1 MWISNQVGKQ
11 MKLKAVL
18 LLAGAVLAAHVQ
30 ASGIEQFKAFVT
42 STHAAKGDFIQRQLK
57 VVDGQSKLSKQTS
70 GTFSFSRPG
79 KFIWLYQ
86 TPYLLLQADGDKL
99 FMYDKDL
106 NQVTIKSL
114 GTALSS
120 SPAAI
125 LFGSNDLEKNFTI
138 KDVGQKDG
146 MDWLQATPKDKD
158 STFALISI
166 GMVDGVPREMDLR
179 DTFNQTTIIL
189 LQNLEKNPALKADQF
204 KFTVPAGADVFNPDQ
219 PKAR

>member
-1 MWISNQVGKQ
+1 MTLISKKMSVKISTALAIASALLVNQVQ
-11 MKLKAVL
+11 
-18 LLAGAVLAAHVQ
+18 AG
-30 ASGIEQFKAFVT
+30 GIEQFKAFVS

-57 VVDGQSKLSKQTS
+57 VVDGQPKLSKQTS
-70 GTFSFSRPG
+70 GTFLFSRPG

-86 TPYLLLQADGDKL
+86 TPYLLLQADGEKL

-106 NQVTIKSL
+106 NQVSIKSL

-125 LFGSNDLEKNFTI
+125 LFGSNDLEKNFSI

-166 GMVDGVPREMDLR
+166 GMQDGVPREMDLR
-179 DTFNQTTIIL
+179 DTFNQTTVIL
-189 LQNLEKNPALKADQF
+189 LQNLEKNPGLKPDQF
-204 KFTVPAGADVFNPDQ
+204 KFVVPAGADVFNPEQ
-219 PKAR
+219 PNAR